1 MRFHHKDNDLYMRV
15 CKFRYFC
22 GQKNLKS
29 NEIKMKH
36 YFTRLQET
44 IKANWERPALGNYRG
59 EVFTYGEVATQIAK
73 LHVLYEA
80 IGLKKGDKVALCAK
94 NSARWGIAFF
104 SANTYEAVVV
114 PILADFHPDSVN
126 SLVDHSESTVLF
138 TDSDIWTKLDIEKMP
153 NVKAVVS
160 TADFKLLYAADEK
173 ISQANENL
181 QTLFEEKYPN
191 GFSKEDLAYP
201 TDNAK
206 DLAII
211 NYTSGTTSA
220 PKGVML
226 RYECISAN
234 VAFGQ
239 KRLPSY
245 PGDTIVSMLPMAHM
259 YGMMFEL
266 IYPLC
271 GSASIYYL
279 GKTPTPAL
287 LLGAMAEIKPYL
299 VITVPLVMEKIFKS
313 KVAPVI
319 NKPVMKVICAIPGLN
334 QVIFKKIRTTLLNAF
349 GGNVREIVMGG
360 AALNPEV
367 ESWFKKFKL
376 PYTVGYGMT
385 EAAPLMAYEDW
396 YDFAVKS
403 CGKPIDT
410 IEVRID
416 SEDPYNKVGEIQA
429 RGMNV
434 MSGYFK
440 NEEATNAAFTEDGWM
455 RTGDLGVID
464 KKGNIFIKGR
474 SKNMILSANGQNIY
488 PEEIE
493 AVVNNQ
499 PYVIESVV
507 INRGASLVALVFT
520 DSDKMKAENI
530 DTEIFKKSIMVEV
543 NKSMPAYSKINTV
556 EIMDKPFE
564 KTPKMSIKR
573 FMYK

>member
-1 MRFHHKDNDLYMRV
+1 
-15 CKFRYFC
+15 
-22 GQKNLKS
+22 
-29 NEIKMKH
+29 MKH
-36 YFTRLQET
+36 YFTRLQEAMT
-44 IKANWERPALGNYRG
+44 SNWDRPALGNYRG
-59 EVFTYGEVATQIAK
+59 ETFTFGEVATQIAK

-138 TDSDIWTKLDIEKMP
+138 TDTDIWSKLNIEKMP
-153 NVKAVVS
+153 QVKAVVS

-173 ISQANENL
+173 ISKANDNL
-181 QTLFEEKYPN
+181 QDLFEKKYPK
-191 GFSKEDLAYP
+191 GYTSADLAYP

-234 VAFGQ
+234 VTFGQ

-245 PGDTIVSMLPMAHM
+245 PGDKIVSMLPMAHM

-271 GSASIYYL
+271 GSAAVYYL

-287 LLGAMAEIKPYL
+287 LLGAMAEVKPYL
-299 VITVPLVMEKIFKS
+299 VVTVPLVMEKIFKS
-313 KVAPVI
+313 KVAPIV
-319 NKPVMKVICAIPGLN
+319 NKPIMKVICAIPGLN
-334 QVIFKKIRTTLLNAF
+334 QIIFKKVRTSLLNAF

-367 ESWFKKFKL
+367 ESWFRKFKL
-376 PYTVGYGMT
+376 PFTVGYGMT

-396 YDFAVKS
+396 WDFASKS
-403 CGKPIDT
+403 CGKAIDT

-429 RGMNV
+429 RGMNI

-440 NEEATNAAFTEDGWM
+440 NEEATQAAFTADGWM
-455 RTGDLGVID
+455 RTGDLGLLD

-488 PEEIE
+488 PEEVE

-507 INRGASLVALVFT
+507 VDRGARLVALVFT
-520 DSDKMKAENI
+520 DSDKMKAEGV
-530 DTEIFKKSIMVEV
+530 DVEEFKKNIMIEV
-543 NKSMPAYSKINTV
+543 NKSMPAYSKINIV
-556 EIMDKPFE
+556 EIMEQPFE

>member
-1 MRFHHKDNDLYMRV
+1 
-15 CKFRYFC
+15 
-22 GQKNLKS
+22 
-29 NEIKMKH
+29 MKH
-36 YFTRLQET
+36 YFTRLQEAMT
-44 IKANWERPALGNYRG
+44 ANWERPALGNYRG
-59 EVFTYGEVATQIAK
+59 ETFTFGEVATQIAK

-80 IGLKKGDKVALCAK
+80 IGLEKGDKVALCAK

-138 TDSDIWTKLDIEKMP
+138 TDSDIWAKLDIEKMP
-153 NVKAVVS
+153 RIKAVVS

-173 ISQANENL
+173 ISKANDNL
-181 QTLFEEKYPN
+181 QNLFDEKYPK
-191 GFSKEDLAYP
+191 GFSAADVSYP
-201 TDNAK
+201 TDNDK
-206 DLAII
+206 ELAII

-245 PGDTIVSMLPMAHM
+245 PGDKIVSMLPMAHM

-271 GSASIYYL
+271 GGSSIYYL

-287 LLGAMAEIKPYL
+287 LLGAMAEVKPYL

-313 KVAPVI
+313 KVAPIV
-319 NKPVMKVICAIPGLN
+319 NKPVMKAICAIPGLN
-334 QVIFKKIRTTLLNAF
+334 QIIFKKVRTSLMNAF
-349 GGNVREIVMGG
+349 GGKVREIVMGG

-367 ESWFKKFKL
+367 EAWFRKFKI
-376 PYTVGYGMT
+376 PFTVGYGMT

-396 YDFAVKS
+396 WDFASKS
-403 CGKPIDT
+403 CGKAIDT
-410 IEVRID
+410 VEVRID

-429 RGMNV
+429 RGMNI

-440 NEEATNAAFTEDGWM
+440 NEEATKAAFTADGWM
-455 RTGDLGVID
+455 RTGDLGLLD
-464 KKGNIFIKGR
+464 QKGNIFIKGR

-507 INRGASLVALVFT
+507 VDRGARLVALIYM
-520 DSDKMKAENI
+520 DSEKAKAEGVNL
-530 DTEIFKKSIMVEV
+530 EEYKKTIMTEV
-543 NKSMPAYSKINTV
+543 NKSMPAYSKVNVV
-556 EIMDKPFE
+556 EYMAEPFE

>member
-1 MRFHHKDNDLYMRV
+1 
-15 CKFRYFC
+15 
-22 GQKNLKS
+22 
-29 NEIKMKH
+29 MKH
-36 YFTRLQET
+36 YFTRLEESM
-44 IKANWERPALGNYRG
+44 KANWERPALGNYRG
-59 EVFTYGEVATQIAK
+59 ELFTFGEVATNIAK
-73 LHVLYEA
+73 LHLLYET

-94 NSARWGIAFF
+94 NSARWGIGFF

-126 SLVDHSESTVLF
+126 SLVDHSESLVLF
-138 TDSDIWTKLDIEKMP
+138 TDSDIWAKLDIEKMP
-153 NVKAVVS
+153 KIQAVVS

-173 ISQANENL
+173 IQAASDNL
-181 QTLFEEKYPN
+181 DTLFAEKYPE
-191 GFSKEDLAYP
+191 GYKPEFISYP
-201 TDNAK
+201 TDNDK

-245 PGDTIVSMLPMAHM
+245 PEDKIVSMLPMAHM

-271 GSASIYYL
+271 GGSSIYYL

-299 VITVPLVMEKIFKS
+299 VITVPLVMEKIFKG
-313 KVAPVI
+313 KVAPIV
-319 NKPVMKVICAIPGLN
+319 NKPVMKVLCAIPGLN
-334 QVIFKKIRTTLLNAF
+334 KIIFKKVHGKLMSAF

-360 AALNPEV
+360 AALNPDV
-367 ESWFKKFKL
+367 EKWFKRFKL
-376 PYTVGYGMT
+376 PFTVGYGMT

-396 YDFAVKS
+396 WEFAPKS
-403 CGKPIDT
+403 CGKAIDT
-410 IEVRID
+410 VEVRID
-416 SEDPYNKVGEIQA
+416 SEDPYTKVGEIQA
-429 RGMNV
+429 RGLNI
-434 MSGYFK
+434 MSGYYK
-440 NEEATNAAFTEDGWM
+440 NEEATKAAFTEDGWM
-455 RTGDLGVID
+455 RTGDLGLLD

-507 INRGASLVALVFT
+507 VNRGAKLVALVYA
-520 DSDKMKAENI
+520 DSEKIKADNI
-530 DTEIFKKSIMVEV
+530 DAEVYKSTIISEV
-543 NKSMPAYSKINTV
+543 NKSMPAYSKINIV
-556 EIMDKPFE
+556 EYMDQPFE

-573 FMYK
+573 FMYN

>member
-1 MRFHHKDNDLYMRV
+1 
-15 CKFRYFC
+15 
-22 GQKNLKS
+22 
-29 NEIKMKH
+29 MKH
-36 YFTRLQET
+36 YFTRLEEAM
-44 IKANWERPALGNYRG
+44 KANWGRPALGNYRG
-59 EVFTYGEVATQIAK
+59 ELFTFGEVAENIAK

-80 IGLKKGDKVALCAK
+80 VGLKKGDKVALCAK

-138 TDSDIWTKLDIEKMP
+138 TDTDIWNKLDIAKMP
-153 NVKAVVS
+153 KVKAVVS

-173 ISQANENL
+173 IQNANDNL
-181 QTLFEEKYPN
+181 QALFDAKYPN
-191 GFSKEDLAYP
+191 GFTAADVSYP
-201 TDNAK
+201 TDNDK
-206 DLAII
+206 ELAII

-245 PGDTIVSMLPMAHM
+245 PEDKIVSMLPMAHM

-271 GSASIYYL
+271 GGSSIYYL

-287 LLGAMAEIKPYL
+287 LLGAMAEVKPYL

-313 KVAPVI
+313 KVAPIV
-319 NKPVMKVICAIPGLN
+319 NKPVMKVVTAIPGLN
-334 QVIFKKIRTTLLNAF
+334 QIIFKKVRTSLLNAF

-360 AALNPEV
+360 AALNPDV
-367 ESWFKKFKL
+367 EKWFRKFKL
-376 PYTVGYGMT
+376 PFTVGYGMT

-396 YDFAVKS
+396 WDFASKS
-403 CGKPIDT
+403 CGKAIDT
-410 IEVRID
+410 VEVRID

-429 RGMNV
+429 RGMNI
-434 MSGYFK
+434 MSGYYK
-440 NEEATNAAFTEDGWM
+440 NEEATKAAFTEDGWM
-455 RTGDLGVID
+455 RTGDLGLLD
-464 KKGNIFIKGR
+464 EKGNIFIKGR

-493 AVVNNQ
+493 AAVNNQ

-507 INRGASLVALVFT
+507 VDRGARLIALIYM
-520 DSDKMKAENI
+520 DSEKAKAEGV
-530 DTEIFKKSIMVEV
+530 DLEEYKKTIMTEV
-543 NKSMPAYSKINTV
+543 NKSMPAYSKVNVV
-556 EIMDKPFE
+556 EYMAEPFE

>member
-1 MRFHHKDNDLYMRV
+1 
-15 CKFRYFC
+15 
-22 GQKNLKS
+22 
-29 NEIKMKH
+29 MKH
-36 YFTRLQET
+36 YFTRLEEAMR
-44 IKANWERPALGNYRG
+44 ANWERPALGNYRG
-59 EVFTYGEVATQIAK
+59 EEFTFGEVATNIAK

-104 SANTYEAVVV
+104 SANTYEAIVV

-138 TDSDIWTKLDIEKMP
+138 TDADIWSKLDIARMP
-153 NVKAVVS
+153 NIKAVVS

-173 ISQANENL
+173 IQAANDTL
-181 QTLFEEKYPN
+181 QTLFDEKYPK
-191 GFSKEDLAYP
+191 GFSAADVSYP
-201 TDNAK
+201 TDNDK
-206 DLAII
+206 ELAII

-245 PGDTIVSMLPMAHM
+245 PEDKIVSMLPMAHM

-271 GSASIYYL
+271 GGSSIYYL

-287 LLGAMAEIKPYL
+287 LLGAMAEVKPYL

-313 KVAPVI
+313 KVAPVV
-319 NKPVMKVICAIPGLN
+319 NKPVMKAICAIPGLN
-334 QVIFKKIRTTLLNAF
+334 QIIFKKIRNTLLNAF
-349 GGNVREIVMGG
+349 GGKVREIVMGG
-360 AALNPEV
+360 AALNPDV
-367 ESWFKKFKL
+367 EKWFRKFKL

-396 YDFAVKS
+396 WEFAPKS

-429 RGMNV
+429 RGMNI
-434 MSGYFK
+434 MSGYYK
-440 NEEATNAAFTEDGWM
+440 NEEATKAAFTEDGWM
-455 RTGDLGVID
+455 RTGDLGLLD

-507 INRGASLVALVFT
+507 VDRGARLVALVYT
-520 DSDKMKAENI
+520 DSEKMKAEAV
-530 DTEIFKKSIMVEV
+530 DVEAFKKDLMAEV
-543 NKSMPAYSKINTV
+543 NKSMPAYSKVNLV
-556 EIMDKPFE
+556 EIMDQPFE

>member
-1 MRFHHKDNDLYMRV
+1 
-15 CKFRYFC
+15 
-22 GQKNLKS
+22 
-29 NEIKMKH
+29 MKH
-36 YFTRLQET
+36 YFTRLEEAM
-44 IKANWERPALGNYRG
+44 KANWGRPALGNYRG
-59 EVFTYGEVATQIAK
+59 ELFTFGEVAENIAK

-80 IGLKKGDKVALCAK
+80 AGLKKGDKVALCAK

-138 TDSDIWTKLDIEKMP
+138 TDTDIWNKLDIAKMP
-153 NVKAVVS
+153 KVKAVVS

-173 ISQANENL
+173 IQSANDNL
-181 QTLFEEKYPN
+181 QALFEAKYPN
-191 GFSKEDLAYP
+191 GFTAADVSYP
-201 TDNAK
+201 TDNDK
-206 DLAII
+206 ELAII

-245 PGDTIVSMLPMAHM
+245 PEDKIVSMLPMAHM

-271 GSASIYYL
+271 GGSSIYYL

-287 LLGAMAEIKPYL
+287 LLGAMAEVKPYL

-313 KVAPVI
+313 KVAPIV
-319 NKPVMKVICAIPGLN
+319 NKPVMKVVTAIPGLN
-334 QVIFKKIRTTLLNAF
+334 QIIFKKVRTSLLNAF

-360 AALNPEV
+360 AALNPDV
-367 ESWFKKFKL
+367 EKWFRKFKL
-376 PYTVGYGMT
+376 PFTVGYGMT

-396 YDFAVKS
+396 WDFASKS
-403 CGKPIDT
+403 CGKAIDT
-410 IEVRID
+410 VEVRID

-429 RGMNV
+429 RGMNI
-434 MSGYFK
+434 MSGYYK
-440 NEEATNAAFTEDGWM
+440 NEEATKAAFTEDGWM
-455 RTGDLGVID
+455 RTGDLGLLD
-464 KKGNIFIKGR
+464 EKGNIFIKGR

-493 AVVNNQ
+493 AAVNNQ

-507 INRGASLVALVFT
+507 VDRGARLFALIYM
-520 DSDKMKAENI
+520 DSEKAKAEGV
-530 DTEIFKKSIMVEV
+530 DLEEYKKTIMAEV
-543 NKSMPAYSKINTV
+543 NKSMPAYSKLNVV
-556 EIMDKPFE
+556 EYMAEPFE

>member
-1 MRFHHKDNDLYMRV
+1 
-15 CKFRYFC
+15 
-22 GQKNLKS
+22 
-29 NEIKMKH
+29 MKH
-36 YFTRLQET
+36 YFTRLEES
-44 IKANWERPALGNYRG
+44 IKTNWDRPALGNYRG
-59 EVFTYGEVATQIAK
+59 ELFTFGELATQIEK
-73 LHVLYEA
+73 MHILFEA
-80 IGLKKGDKVALCAK
+80 SGIEKGQKIALCAK

-104 SANTYEAVVV
+104 AANTYEAVVV

-126 SLVDHSESTVLF
+126 SLVDHSESVVLF
-138 TDSDIWTKLDIEKMP
+138 TDMDIWPKLDIAKMP
-153 NVKAVVS
+153 NIKAVVS

-173 ISQANENL
+173 IQKANDDL
-181 QTLFEEKYPN
+181 DALFAEKYPN
-191 GFSKEDLAYP
+191 GFTAADVNYPVDNDKE
-201 TDNAK
+201 
-206 DLAII
+206 LAII

-234 VAFGQ
+234 VEFGQ

-245 PGDTIVSMLPMAHM
+245 PEDKIVSMLPMAHM

-271 GSASIYYL
+271 GGSSIYYL

-287 LLGAMAEIKPYL
+287 LLGAMAEVKPYL

-313 KVAPVI
+313 KVAPVV
-319 NKPVMKVICAIPGLN
+319 NKPAMKVLCAIPGVN
-334 QVIFKKIRTTLLNAF
+334 QLIFKKIRNTLLNAF
-349 GGNVREIVMGG
+349 GGKVREIVMGG
-360 AALNPEV
+360 AALNPDV
-367 ESWFKKFKL
+367 EKWFKRFKL
-376 PYTVGYGMT
+376 PFTVGYGMT

-396 YDFAVKS
+396 WEFASKS
-403 CGKPIDT
+403 CGKAIDT
-410 IEVRID
+410 VEVRID
-416 SEDPYNKVGEIQA
+416 SEDPYTKVGEIQA
-429 RGMNV
+429 RGTNI

-440 NEEATNAAFTEDGWM
+440 NEEATKAAFTEDGWM
-455 RTGDLGVID
+455 RTGDLGLLD

-493 AVVNNQ
+493 AAVNNQ

-507 INRGASLVALVFT
+507 IDRGASLVALVYL
-520 DSDKMKAENI
+520 DSEKMKAEGI
-530 DTEIFKKSIMVEV
+530 DAAAQMDILKAEV
-543 NKSMPAYSKINTV
+543 NRSMPSYSKIGKV
-556 EIMDKPFE
+556 EIMEQPFE

>member
-1 MRFHHKDNDLYMRV
+1 
-15 CKFRYFC
+15 
-22 GQKNLKS
+22 
-29 NEIKMKH
+29 MKH
-36 YFTRLQET
+36 YFTRLEEA
-44 IKANWERPALGNYRG
+44 IKANWERPALGNFRG
-59 EVFTYGEVATQIAK
+59 ETFTFGEVATQIAK
-73 LHVLYEA
+73 FHVFFEA

-94 NSARWGIAFF
+94 NSARWGVTFF
-104 SANTYEAVVV
+104 AANTYEAVLV

-126 SLVDHSESTVLF
+126 SLVDHSESLILL
-138 TDSDIWTKLDIEKMP
+138 TDTDIWSKLDITKMP
-153 NVKAVVS
+153 TIKAVIS
-160 TADFKLLYAADEK
+160 SSDFSLLYAADEA
-173 ISQANENL
+173 IQTANENIDK
-181 QTLFEEKYPN
+181 LFAEKYPN
-191 GFSKEDLAYP
+191 GFSAADVSYP
-201 TDNAK
+201 TDNDK

-234 VAFGQ
+234 VEFGQ

-271 GSASIYYL
+271 GCASVYYL

-319 NKPVMKVICAIPGLN
+319 NKPVMKVVTAIPGLN
-334 QVIFKKIRTTLLNAF
+334 QVIFKKVRNTLLNAF

-360 AALNPEV
+360 AALNPDV
-367 ESWFKKFKL
+367 EKWFRKFKL
-376 PYTVGYGMT
+376 PFTVGYGMT
-385 EAAPLMAYEDW
+385 EAAPLLAYEDW
-396 YDFAVKS
+396 YDFAPKS
-403 CGKPIDT
+403 CGKCVDSV
-410 IEVRID
+410 EVRID
-416 SEDPYNKVGEIQA
+416 SDDPYNKVGEIQA
-429 RGMNV
+429 KGYSL
-434 MSGYFK
+434 MSGYYK
-440 NEEATNAAFTEDGWM
+440 NEEATKAAFTEDGWM
-455 RTGDLGVID
+455 RTGDLGLLD
-464 KKGNIFIKGR
+464 SKGNIFIKGR

-499 PYVIESVV
+499 PYVVESVV
-507 INRGASLVALVFT
+507 VDRGARLVALIYM
-520 DSDKMKAENI
+520 DADKAKSEGVDLEAYKATI
-530 DTEIFKKSIMVEV
+530 IAEV
-543 NKSMPAYSKINTV
+543 NKSMPAYSKVNIV
-556 EIMDKPFE
+556 EYMDQPFE

>member
-1 MRFHHKDNDLYMRV
+1 
-15 CKFRYFC
+15 
-22 GQKNLKS
+22 
-29 NEIKMKH
+29 MKH
-36 YFTRLQET
+36 YFTRFEEA
-44 IKANWERPALGNYRG
+44 IKANWERTALGNFRG
-59 EVFTYGEVATQIAK
+59 ETFTFGEVATQIAK
-73 LHVLYEA
+73 FHVFFEA

-94 NSARWGIAFF
+94 NSARWGVTFF
-104 SANTYEAVVV
+104 AANTYEAVLV

-126 SLVDHSESTVLF
+126 SLVDHSESLILL
-138 TDSDIWTKLDIEKMP
+138 TDTDIWSKLDITKMP
-153 NVKAVVS
+153 TIKAVIS
-160 TADFKLLYAADEK
+160 SSDFSLLYAADET
-173 ISQANENL
+173 IQAANDNIDK
-181 QTLFEEKYPN
+181 LFADKYPN
-191 GFSKEDLAYP
+191 GFSAADVSYP
-201 TDNAK
+201 TDNDK

-234 VAFGQ
+234 VEFGQ

-271 GSASIYYL
+271 GCASVYYL

-319 NKPVMKVICAIPGLN
+319 NKPVMKVVTAIPGLN
-334 QVIFKKIRTTLLNAF
+334 QVIFKKVRNTLLNAF

-360 AALNPEV
+360 AALNPDV
-367 ESWFKKFKL
+367 EKWFRKFKL
-376 PYTVGYGMT
+376 PFTVGYGMT
-385 EAAPLMAYEDW
+385 EAAPLLAYEDW
-396 YDFAVKS
+396 YDFAPKS
-403 CGKPIDT
+403 CGKCVDSV
-410 IEVRID
+410 EVRID
-416 SEDPYNKVGEIQA
+416 SDDPYNKVGEIQA
-429 RGMNV
+429 KGYSL
-434 MSGYFK
+434 MSGYYK
-440 NEEATNAAFTEDGWM
+440 NEEATKAAFTEDGWM
-455 RTGDLGVID
+455 RTGDLGLLD
-464 KKGNIFIKGR
+464 SKGNIFIKGR

-499 PYVIESVV
+499 PYVVESVV
-507 INRGASLVALVFT
+507 VDRGARLVALIYM
-520 DSDKMKAENI
+520 DADKAKSEGVDLEAYKATI
-530 DTEIFKKSIMVEV
+530 IAEV
-543 NKSMPAYSKINTV
+543 NKSMPAYSKVNIV
-556 EIMDKPFE
+556 EYMDQPFE

>member
-1 MRFHHKDNDLYMRV
+1 
-15 CKFRYFC
+15 
-22 GQKNLKS
+22 
-29 NEIKMKH
+29 MKH
-36 YFTRLQET
+36 YFTRLQEAMT
-44 IKANWERPALGNYRG
+44 ANWERPALGNYRG
-59 EVFTYGEVATQIAK
+59 ETFTFGEVATQIAK

-80 IGLKKGDKVALCAK
+80 IGLEKGDKVALCAK

-138 TDSDIWTKLDIEKMP
+138 TDSDIWAKLDIEKMP
-153 NVKAVVS
+153 RIKAVVS

-173 ISQANENL
+173 ISKANDNL
-181 QTLFEEKYPN
+181 QNLFDEKYPK
-191 GFSKEDLAYP
+191 GFSAADVSYP
-201 TDNAK
+201 TDNDK
-206 DLAII
+206 ELAII

-245 PGDTIVSMLPMAHM
+245 PGDKIVSMLPMAHM

-271 GSASIYYL
+271 GGSSIYYL

-287 LLGAMAEIKPYL
+287 LLGAMAEVKPYL

-313 KVAPVI
+313 KVAPIV
-319 NKPVMKVICAIPGLN
+319 NKPVMKAICAIPGLN
-334 QVIFKKIRTTLLNAF
+334 QIIFKKVRTSLMNAF
-349 GGNVREIVMGG
+349 GGKVREIVMGG

-367 ESWFKKFKL
+367 EAWFRKFKI
-376 PYTVGYGMT
+376 PFTVGYGMT

-396 YDFAVKS
+396 WDFASKS
-403 CGKPIDT
+403 CGKAIDT
-410 IEVRID
+410 VEVRID

-429 RGMNV
+429 RGMNI

-440 NEEATNAAFTEDGWM
+440 NEEATKAAFTADGWM
-455 RTGDLGVID
+455 RTGDLGLLD
-464 KKGNIFIKGR
+464 QKGNIFIKGR

-507 INRGASLVALVFT
+507 VDRGARLVALIYM
-520 DSDKMKAENI
+520 DSEKAKAEGVNL
-530 DTEIFKKSIMVEV
+530 EEYKKTIMAEV
-543 NKSMPAYSKINTV
+543 NKSMPAYSKVNVV
-556 EIMDKPFE
+556 EYMAEPFE

>member
-1 MRFHHKDNDLYMRV
+1 
-15 CKFRYFC
+15 
-22 GQKNLKS
+22 
-29 NEIKMKH
+29 MKH
-36 YFTRLQET
+36 YFTRLEEA
-44 IKANWERPALGNYRG
+44 IKANWERPALGNFRG
-59 EVFTYGEVATQIAK
+59 ETFTFGEVATQIAK
-73 LHVLYEA
+73 FHVFFEA

-94 NSARWGIAFF
+94 NSARWGVTFF
-104 SANTYEAVVV
+104 AANTYEAVLV

-126 SLVDHSESTVLF
+126 SLVDHSESLILL
-138 TDSDIWTKLDIEKMP
+138 TDTDIWSKLDITKMP
-153 NVKAVVS
+153 TIKAVIS
-160 TADFKLLYAADEK
+160 SSDFSLLYAADEA
-173 ISQANENL
+173 IQTANDNIDK
-181 QTLFEEKYPN
+181 LFAEKYPN
-191 GFSKEDLAYP
+191 GFSAADVSYP
-201 TDNAK
+201 TDNDK

-234 VAFGQ
+234 VEFGQ

-271 GSASIYYL
+271 GCASVYYL

-313 KVAPVI
+313 KVAPVV
-319 NKPVMKVICAIPGLN
+319 NKPVMKVVTAIPGLN
-334 QVIFKKIRTTLLNAF
+334 QVIFKKVRNTLLNAF

-360 AALNPEV
+360 AALNPDV
-367 ESWFKKFKL
+367 EKWFRKFKL
-376 PYTVGYGMT
+376 PFTVGYGMT
-385 EAAPLMAYEDW
+385 EAAPLLAYEDW
-396 YDFAVKS
+396 YDFAPKS
-403 CGKPIDT
+403 CGKCVDSV
-410 IEVRID
+410 EVRID
-416 SEDPYNKVGEIQA
+416 SDDPYNKVGEIQA
-429 RGMNV
+429 KGYSL
-434 MSGYFK
+434 MSGYYK
-440 NEEATNAAFTEDGWM
+440 NEEATKAAFTEDGWM
-455 RTGDLGVID
+455 RTGDLGLLD
-464 KKGNIFIKGR
+464 SKGNIFIKGR

-499 PYVIESVV
+499 PYVVESVV
-507 INRGASLVALVFT
+507 VDRGARLVALIYM
-520 DSDKMKAENI
+520 DADKAKSEGVDLEAYKATI
-530 DTEIFKKSIMVEV
+530 IAEV
-543 NKSMPAYSKINTV
+543 NKSMPAYSKLNIV
-556 EIMDKPFE
+556 EYMDQPFE

>member
-1 MRFHHKDNDLYMRV
+1 
-15 CKFRYFC
+15 
-22 GQKNLKS
+22 
-29 NEIKMKH
+29 MKH

-44 IKANWERPALGNYRG
+44 MTSNWERPALGNYRG
-59 EVFTYGEVATQIAK
+59 EVFTYGNVATEIAK

-126 SLVDHSESTVLF
+126 TLVDHSESTVLF
-138 TDSDIWTKLDIEKMP
+138 TDTDIWNKLDIEKMP
-153 NVKAVVS
+153 QIKAVVS

-173 ISQANENL
+173 ISKANEDL
-181 QTLFEEKYPN
+181 QSLFDAKYPK
-191 GFSKEDLAYP
+191 GFSASDISYP
-201 TDNAK
+201 TDNDK

-211 NYTSGTTSA
+211 NYTSGTTSV

-226 RYECISAN
+226 RYECVSAN
-234 VAFGQ
+234 VTFGL
-239 KRLPSY
+239 KRLPTQ
-245 PGDTIVSMLPMAHM
+245 PDDTIVSMLPMAHM

-271 GSASIYYL
+271 GGVSIYYL

-313 KVAPVI
+313 KVAPIVK
-319 NKPVMKVICAIPGLN
+319 KPAMKVLCAIPGLN
-334 QVIFKKIRTTLLNAF
+334 QVIFKKVRTSLLGAF
-349 GGNVREIVMGG
+349 GGRVREIVMGG

-376 PYTVGYGMT
+376 PFTVGYGMT

-396 YDFAVKS
+396 WDFAPKS
-403 CGKPIDT
+403 CGKAIDT

-429 RGMNV
+429 RGTNI

-440 NEEATNAAFTEDGWM
+440 NEEATNAAFTADGWM
-455 RTGDLGVID
+455 RTGDLGLLD

-474 SKNMILSANGQNIY
+474 SKNMILSAKGQNIY

-493 AVVNNQ
+493 AAVNNQ

-507 INRGASLVALVFT
+507 IDRGARLVALVYT
-520 DSDKMKAENI
+520 DSEKMKAEAV
-530 DTEIFKKSIMVEV
+530 DVEEFKKSIMTEV
-543 NKSMPAYSKINTV
+543 NKAMPAYSKINIV
-556 EIMDKPFE
+556 EIMDQPFE